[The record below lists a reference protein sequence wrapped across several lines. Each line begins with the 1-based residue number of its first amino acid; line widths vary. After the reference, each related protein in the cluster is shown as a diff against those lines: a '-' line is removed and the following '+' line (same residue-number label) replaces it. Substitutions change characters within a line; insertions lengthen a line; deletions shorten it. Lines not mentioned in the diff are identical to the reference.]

1 MYDRLDI
8 NNNRN
13 YTIHNSICGF
23 NGGLVMLIIW
33 LGIAI
38 LIVWDLIL
46 FIGEIQ
52 HELKEGEE
60 D

>member
-1 MYDRLDI
+1 M
-8 NNNRN
+8 
-13 YTIHNSICGF
+13 
-23 NGGLVMLIIW
+23 MKIIW

-38 LIVWDLIL
+38 LLVWDLIL
-46 FIGEIQ
+46 FISEIR